1 MHYSRQDGNVTVHTV
16 RVAGVAKCPAR
27 SVQGMGDV
35 RHSFQPTAAPLPQVD
50 SIEAVSAAD
59 EERVMRAGAERL
71 TAKPQLQRPSPAV
84 TYF

>member
-1 MHYSRQDGNVTVHTV
+1 
-16 RVAGVAKCPAR
+16 
-27 SVQGMGDV
+27 MGDV

-59 EERVMRAGAERL
+59 EERVMRPGAERL